1 MLYKAKQA
9 IKKILPPQ
17 LLKAYHFIFVFFAAL
32 YYGFPSKK
40 IKVVG
45 ITGTK
50 GKSTTAEY
58 VNAILEKA
66 GYKTAL
72 SSTIRFK
79 IGDKNTPNKFK
90 MTMPGRSFL
99 QRFMAQAV
107 KDKCDWVILEMTSE
121 GVKLFR
127 HKFIY
132 LDALIFTN
140 ISPEHIESHGSFE
153 NYLNAKL
160 QIGKALEKSPK
171 RPRMLIAN
179 SDSEHADKFLR
190 LQVEYNIPISLLQAK
205 PIKETPLGIEF
216 RFEDE
221 RIFLNQK
228 GLFSV
233 QNAMLAASF
242 AKLIGV
248 DNKTIKIALEELR
261 LVPGR
266 LEYIN
271 EGQDFDVVVDYA
283 HTPDSL
289 EKLYNEAFKDKK
301 KICVLGNT
309 GGGRDTWKRPV
320 MAQIASKYCE
330 RVILTDE
337 DPYDEDPMKILKD
350 MEKGADPK
358 KTQIVLDRRQ
368 AINQAIKMAMAGL
381 GDAVLI
387 TGKGTDPYIM
397 RAGGKKEPWSD
408 AKVAHEELR
417 KLLGLES
424 VSKNHVSLR

>member
-1 MLYKAKQA
+1 MHK
-9 IKKILPPQ
+9 IKEFIKSLLPPQ
-17 LLKAYHFIFVFFAAL
+17 LLKAYHFFLVTLATLF
-32 YYGFPSKK
+32 YGFPSRK
-40 IKVVG
+40 IKVLG

-79 IGDKNTPNKFK
+79 IADKNVPNKFK
-90 MTMPGRSFL
+90 MTMPGRFFL
-99 QRFMAQAV
+99 QRFIAQAV

-121 GVKLFR
+121 GVKQFR

-132 LDALIFTN
+132 LDALVFTN

-171 RPRMLIAN
+171 RPRMLIVNA
-179 SDSEHADKFLR
+179 DSEHADKFLR
-190 LQVEYNIPISLLQAK
+190 LQVEYSIPVSLSQAK

-242 AKLIGV
+242 AKLIGAN
-248 DNKTIKIALEELR
+248 NKTIKIALEELR

-266 LEYIN
+266 LEHIN
-271 EGQDFDVVVDYA
+271 EGQDFEVVVDYA

-289 EKLYNEAFKDKK
+289 EKLYSEAFKDKK

-309 GGGRDTWKRPV
+309 GGGRDVWKRPV
-320 MAQIASKYCE
+320 MAQVASKYCE
-330 RVILTDE
+330 KVILTDE
-337 DPYDEDPMKILKD
+337 DPYDEDPLKILKD
-350 MEKGADPK
+350 MQKGADPK
-358 KTQIVLDRRQ
+358 KTQIILNRRQ
-368 AINQAIKMAMAGL
+368 AINRAIKMALAGL
-381 GDAVLI
+381 GDTVLI
-387 TGKGTDPYIM
+387 TGKGADPYIM
-397 RAGGKKEPWSD
+397 RANGKKEPWSD

-417 KLLGLES
+417 KLLGLE
-424 VSKNHVSLR
+424 KIENNA